1 MVGESVYQIQVSW
14 ASMKEQ
20 SSVKV
25 ASWKLVRV

>member
-1 MVGESVYQIQVSW
+1 MVDELVYQIQVSW
-14 ASMKEQ
+14 TGIKEN